1 MAEEKKY
8 EYVLPKG
15 SVLKSSEG
23 EYTIKRVLGQGGYG
37 ITYQASGRR
46 AGDNVVH
53 KYAIKEFFVK
63 GQCWRDEGN
72 CHMKFSPAAKQDV
85 KESLKDFKDEAVRLN
100 KICRGNRNI
109 VNVNEVFEAN
119 GTAYYVMEYLEG
131 GNLRDKVREH
141 GEGFSEGVALSY
153 IRPIAE
159 AVEFIHSQYS
169 LLHCDI
175 KPDNIMLR
183 LDEEGQQ
190 LEPVLIDF
198 GISVHFNKKGELTT
212 THNSMGVSHG
222 YSPQEQY
229 QGLQVILEDRKR
241 RHKEGYTDIPL
252 IPFEMDVYALGATL
266 FHLITGTK
274 PAQASYGLE
283 SIINKKLIECK
294 VSEKTR
300 DVIVNAM
307 RQDNRSRTRTAAAFL
322 KGFDDRYYLPKWFV
336 LRSPNTAYQIVTDL
350 LEETSTYLKYGAFI
364 YTNQQQKESGNE
376 TLRQRYDVYEFFVQ
390 GQHHRQKDES
400 LTVNS
405 SSAVIQQQDSFLS
418 VVAQKTGFS
427 EPGLSEENGVGM
439 IVREVFNANGTV
451 YAVVKQ
457 GWKPESVVVRMLNN
471 WKNTILANGR
481 QMLKVAAIVGGIALL
496 GCGGYYAIGAI
507 RQSIEAKRAENEK
520 QSKLLTKAINTKDKA
535 MLIKFANADSVR
547 AFLPLAEIYLNDNDT
562 VNARVFANKLLAE
575 NSEDKA
581 AKDIIAKIVEMNAPV
596 AGETPMPES
605 PASPETQ
612 SISPGKETSDVI
624 AKEEAKKRAEE
635 LRKEE
640 ERKKKEAAEKKA
652 AKQQEKQ
659 QVASKE
665 ETQAEAAKNAL
676 QYVNG
681 ARTYENHQK
690 AYQWA
695 QKADPATKA
704 KVIQR
709 LKDMDF
715 PIP

>member
-15 SVLKSSEG
+15 TALRSSEG
-23 EYTIKRVLGQGGYG
+23 EYIIKRVLGQGGYG

-141 GEGFSEGVALSY
+141 GRGFSEGVALSY

-159 AVEFIHSQYS
+159 AVEFIHSQHN

-175 KPDNIMLR
+175 KPENIMLR

-229 QGLQVILEDRKR
+229 QGLHVILEDRKR
-241 RHKEGYTDIPL
+241 RYKEGYTDIPL

-307 RQDNRSRTRTAAAFL
+307 RQDNRNRTKTAAAFL

-336 LRSPNTAYQIVTDL
+336 LRSPNIAYQIVTDL
-350 LEETSTYLKYGAFI
+350 QEETTTYLKYGAFI
-364 YTNQQQKESGNE
+364 YTGQQQIGNGNE
-376 TLRQRYDVYEFFVQ
+376 TLRQRYDVYEYFVQ
-390 GQHHRQKDES
+390 GLHHRQKDES
-400 LTVNS
+400 LSANVMS
-405 SSAVIQQQDSFLS
+405 SGKQQLEKFLS
-418 VVAQKTGFS
+418 VVELKTGFPEIGMS
-427 EPGLSEENGVGM
+427 EKNEMGM
-439 IVREVFNANGTV
+439 VVREVFNANGTI

-457 GWKPESVVVRMLNN
+457 GWKPESVVVQILNRC
-471 WKNTILANGR
+471 KNTILANGR
-481 QMLKVAAIVGGIALL
+481 QMLKVASIVGGISLL
-496 GCGGYYAIGAI
+496 GCGGYYAIDAI
-507 RQSIEAKRAENEK
+507 SQYMEARRAENEE
-520 QSKLLTKAINTKDKA
+520 QSKLLTHAISTNNKA

-547 AFLPLAEIYLNDNDT
+547 AYLPLASIYLNDNDT
-562 VNARVFANKLLAE
+562 VNARLFAEKSLAE
-575 NSEDKA
+575 NGEDKTA
-581 AKDIIAKIVEMNAPV
+581 QDIIAKIVEMNVPV
-596 AGETPMPES
+596 AVETPFIT
-605 PASPETQ
+605 PA
-612 SISPGKETSDVI
+612 KEGSDAI
-624 AKEEAKKRAEE
+624 AKEEARKKAEE

-640 ERKKKEAAEKKA
+640 ERKKKEAAKQEA
-652 AKQQEKQ
+652 AKQQEKP

-665 ETQAEAAKNAL
+665 ETQAEAAKKAL

-695 QKADPATKA
+695 QKADPETKA